1 MKAPSNTLRHVLL
14 STPDLIEDIY
24 SHNEDGYGVMYGS
37 ASGPK
42 IIKKLPKSANQ
53 LRKLIARLPQD
64 DRMVA
69 MHLRMRTHGN
79 YDLSN
84 CHPYAIAGG
93 GYLMHNGVLSIGNA
107 LDTSK
112 SDTWHYCRTYLDNGV
127 DGSVHS
133 EEVLGIIGKHIGS
146 NVFAIMT
153 DDGQISLVNADRGI
167 ESNGVFFSNTYAWT
181 PAILDPSLGFGGWMG
196 AYEGFDRR
204 GNYIFGGS
212 NYGGSNYG
220 YGCDEATVALDF
232 AYAIAEGDAA
242 GAARSLSVLSIR
254 DGVETL
260 LDTHEAVGS
269 LCLYDLSTV
278 EKRVQAAAIAED
290 ADELVNLLF
299 RESDEAVEALAL
311 TIEWRERESG
321 RWVPDEQG
329 EPAVEHLRLHE
340 MTDAQ
345 YEEMYAG

>member
-1 MKAPSNTLRHVLL
+1 MCLLMRAPSNTLRHVLL
-14 STPDLIEDIY
+14 STPGLIEDIY

-93 GYLMHNGVLSIGNA
+93 GYLMHNGVLSIGNDK
-107 LDTSK
+107 DTSK

-127 DGSVHS
+127 DGRVHS
-133 EEVLGIIGKHIGS
+133 EEVLEIIGKHIGS

-167 ESNGVFFSNTYAWT
+167 ESNGVFFSNTYAWN

-196 AYEGFDRR
+196 AYEGFDRC
-204 GNYIFGGS
+204 GNHVFGGS
-212 NYGGSNYG
+212 NYGY
-220 YGCDEATVALDF
+220 DEAMAALDF
-232 AYAIAEGDAA
+232 AYAIAEGDASD
-242 GAARSLSVLSIR
+242 AARALESVSIR

-260 LDTHEAVGS
+260 LDTHEAVGA
-269 LCLYDLSTV
+269 LYLDGLLSTV

-299 RESDEAVEALAL
+299 RESYEAVEALAL

-321 RWVPDEQG
+321 RWVPDEQE